1 MMQPVRRTPTL
12 MSINNSLLTRVPVW
26 QGFSGRNANEAKY
39 KPSLFSSI
47 CDKFRVLH
55 VRMVAH
61 RT

>member
-55 VRMVAH
+55 LRMVAH